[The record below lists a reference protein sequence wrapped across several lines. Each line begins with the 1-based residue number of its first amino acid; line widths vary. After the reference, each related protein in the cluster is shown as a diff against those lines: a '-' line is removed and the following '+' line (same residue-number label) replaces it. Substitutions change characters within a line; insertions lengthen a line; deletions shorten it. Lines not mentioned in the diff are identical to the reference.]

1 MKTKTIPNFAFEVKD
16 KLPQILQSVV
26 NHSASSAEADMML
39 MGAITT
45 LSASLPNVYGIY
57 DQNRVFPNLYLFVN
71 AKASAGK
78 GRLNMCKG
86 LIKPIIQEQL
96 AVSDTQ
102 SLVLPAN
109 SSATA
114 IYKQLALNNGHGLIF
129 ETEADTLNIAMRN
142 SFGNFSDGLRKAF
155 HHEPISYLRRK
166 ENERIEIR
174 EPHLSVVLSGTPKQ
188 CHKLIPSAE
197 NGLFSRFAILH
208 LESNNAWSDVFS
220 SKYESNT
227 LAYSLLANRIYELYK
242 RLRCLEQPI
251 EFKFTN
257 KQKTLFNQYFNGIQE
272 SLINDDNFTASI
284 RRMGVITYRI
294 AMILN
299 ALNLENCK
307 YLPAT
312 ITCTNKTFDVALTI
326 AKSLLQHAMQFYS
339 SLPEGTEASK
349 QHSLKEKQKADLLQM
364 MPNEF
369 SRKELVNIGK
379 TLNISIRT
387 TDTYL
392 REFIASQRVENIAYG
407 SFRKVEIQNQSA

>member
-26 NHSASSAEADMML
+26 NHSASSGEADMML

-45 LSASLPNVYGIY
+45 LSASLSNVYGIY
-57 DQNRVFPNLYLFVN
+57 DQSRVFPNLYLFVN

-96 AVSDTQ
+96 AVADAQ
-102 SLVLPAN
+102 SLILPAN

-114 IYKQLALNNGHGLIF
+114 IYKQLALNNGYGLIF

-227 LAYSLLANRIYELYK
+227 MAYSLLANRIYELYK

-272 SLINDDNFTASI
+272 SLISDDNFTASI

-312 ITCTNKTFDVALTI
+312 ITCTNKTFDAALTI

-339 SLPEGTEASK
+339 SLPEGAEASK

-387 TDTYL
+387 ADTYV

>member
-1 MKTKTIPNFAFEVKD
+1 MQTKTIPNFAFEVKD

-26 NHSASSAEADMML
+26 NHSASSGEADMML
-39 MGAITT
+39 IGAITT

-96 AVSDTQ
+96 AISDAQ
-102 SLVLPAN
+102 SLILPAN

-174 EPHLSVVLSGTPKQ
+174 EPQLSVVLSGTPKQ

-312 ITCTNKTFDVALTI
+312 ITCTNKTFDAALTI
-326 AKSLLQHAMQFYS
+326 AKSLLQHTMQFYS
-339 SLPEGTEASK
+339 SLPEGAEASK

-387 TDTYL
+387 ADTYL

>member
-142 SFGNFSDGLRKAF
+142 SFGNFSDALRKAF

>member
-26 NHSASSAEADMML
+26 NHSASSGEADMML

-96 AVSDTQ
+96 AVADAQ
-102 SLVLPAN
+102 SLILPAN

-142 SFGNFSDGLRKAF
+142 SVGNFSDGLRKAF

-257 KQKTLFNQYFNGIQE
+257 KQKTLFNQYFNDIQE

-307 YLPAT
+307 YLPT
-312 ITCTNKTFDVALTI
+312 SITCTNKTFDAALTI
-326 AKSLLQHAMQFYS
+326 AKSLLQHTMQFYS
-339 SLPEGTEASK
+339 SLPEGAEASK

-387 TDTYL
+387 ADTYL
-392 REFIASQRVENIAYG
+392 REFIASQRVENITYG
-407 SFRKVEIQNQSA
+407 SFRKVEIQN

>member
-1 MKTKTIPNFAFEVKD
+1 MQTKTIPNFAFEVKD

-26 NHSASSAEADMML
+26 NHSTSSAEADMML

-45 LSASLPNVYGIY
+45 LSASLLNVYGIY
-57 DQNRVFPNLYLFVN
+57 DQSRVFPNLYLFVN

-96 AVSDTQ
+96 AVADAQ
-102 SLVLPAN
+102 SLILPAN

-227 LAYSLLANRIYELYK
+227 MAYSLLANRIYELYK

-284 RRMGVITYRI
+284 RRMGVVTYRI

-312 ITCTNKTFDVALTI
+312 ITCTNKTFDAALTI

-339 SLPEGTEASK
+339 SLPEGAEASK

-379 TLNISIRT
+379 ALNISIRT

>member
-1 MKTKTIPNFAFEVKD
+1 MKTKTITSFAFEVKGQ
-16 KLPQILQSVV
+16 LPQILQSVV
-26 NHSASSAEADMML
+26 NYSASPAEADMML

-45 LSASLPNVYGIY
+45 LSATLPNIYGIY
-57 DQNRVFPNLYLFVN
+57 DQNTIFPNLYLFVN

-86 LIKPIIQEQL
+86 LIKPIVQEQQAL
-96 AVSDTQ
+96 SDVQ
-102 SLVLPAN
+102 SLLLPAN

-114 IYKQLALNNGHGLIF
+114 IYQQLALNNGHGLIF
-129 ETEADTLNIAMRN
+129 ETEADTLDIAMRN

-155 HHEPISYLRRK
+155 HHESISYLRRK
-166 ENERIEIR
+166 ENERIEIL

-188 CHKLIPSAE
+188 CHKLIPNAE
-197 NGLFSRFAILH
+197 NGLFSRFAIMY
-208 LESNNAWSDVFS
+208 LESNNSWSDVFC
-220 SKYESNT
+220 SKYETNS

-242 RLRCLEQPI
+242 RFRCVEKPI
-251 EFKFTN
+251 EFKFTG

-272 SLINDDNFTASI
+272 SLINDDNFTPSI

-294 AMILN
+294 AMILS
-299 ALNLENCK
+299 ALHLENCK
-307 YLPAT
+307 CLPST
-312 ITCTNKTFDVALTI
+312 INCTNKTFDAALTI

-339 SLPEGTEASK
+339 SLPEGEEASK
-349 QHSLKEKQKADLLQM
+349 QYTQKEKQKENLLQM

-369 SRKELVNIGK
+369 LRKELVSVGK

-387 TDTYL
+387 ADTYL

-407 SFRKVEIQNQSA
+407 LFRKVEIQNQSA

>member
-1 MKTKTIPNFAFEVKD
+1 MQTKTIPNFAFEVKD

-96 AVSDTQ
+96 AVADAQ
-102 SLVLPAN
+102 SLILPAN

-227 LAYSLLANRIYELYK
+227 MAYSLLANRIYELYK

-312 ITCTNKTFDVALTI
+312 ITCTNKTFDAALTI
-326 AKSLLQHAMQFYS
+326 AKLLLQHAMQFYS
-339 SLPEGTEASK
+339 SLPEGAEASK

>member
-1 MKTKTIPNFAFEVKD
+1 MKTKTIPNFAFEVKGQ
-16 KLPQILQSVV
+16 LPQILQSVV
-26 NHSASSAEADMML
+26 NHSASSGEADMML

-71 AKASAGK
+71 AKALAGK

-96 AVSDTQ
+96 AVSDAQ
-102 SLVLPAN
+102 SLILPAN

-208 LESNNAWSDVFS
+208 LESNNSWSDVFS

-307 YLPAT
+307 YLPT
-312 ITCTNKTFDVALTI
+312 SITCTNKTFDAALTI

-339 SLPEGTEASK
+339 SLPEGAEASK

>member
-1 MKTKTIPNFAFEVKD
+1 MQTKTIPNFAFEVKD

-96 AVSDTQ
+96 AVSDAQ
-102 SLVLPAN
+102 SLILPAN

-227 LAYSLLANRIYELYK
+227 QAYSLLANRIYELYK

-307 YLPAT
+307 YLPT
-312 ITCTNKTFDVALTI
+312 SITCTNKTFDAALTI

-339 SLPEGTEASK
+339 SLPEGAEASK

-369 SRKELVNIGK
+369 SRKELVNVGK

>member
-1 MKTKTIPNFAFEVKD
+1 MQTKTIPNFAFEVKD

-26 NHSASSAEADMML
+26 NHSASSGEADMML

-57 DQNRVFPNLYLFVN
+57 DQSRVFPNLYLFVN

-86 LIKPIIQEQL
+86 LIEPIIQEQL
-96 AVSDTQ
+96 AVADAQ
-102 SLVLPAN
+102 SLILPAN

-227 LAYSLLANRIYELYK
+227 MAYSLLANRIYELYK

-312 ITCTNKTFDVALTI
+312 ITCTNKTFDAALTI

-339 SLPEGTEASK
+339 SLPEGAEASK

-379 TLNISIRT
+379 ILNFSIRT